1 MKYPMKNVAGIDVG
15 KNRLDVC
22 LDRGL
27 VEGFE
32 NTAQGIAR
40 LVKCLHAGGAEQVVL
55 EASGGYERFLLDEL
69 RAAGIQANRVQP
81 SRVRAFAHALGV
93 GAKTDAL
100 DARLLCVYGQSLEL
114 PGNPSVSLEVRHLR
128 EQVDRREQLMVQRV
142 EEMNRLEK
150 NPPAWVRASCRRHMA
165 WLSREIKRIDTALR
179 SLLKEGELAERAA
192 LLRSVKGVGEVTVG
206 VLLAHLPELGEGFW
220 QVLERAGG
228 FGAVGARQWSAS
240 RQTQHSGW
248 PQGGA
253 PCVVYVGAVV
263 GSSRPGDAEF
273 LPGIAGPGQA
283 GQGGLGGG
291 DAQEVVASA
300 CDCPERYAVGG
311 DPGARSVKKQ

>member
-1 MKYPMKNVAGIDVG
+1 M
-15 KNRLDVC
+15 
-22 LDRGL
+22 
-27 VEGFE
+27 
-32 NTAQGIAR
+32 
-40 LVKCLHAGGAEQVVL
+40 VL

-69 RAAGIQANRVQP
+69 RAAGIEANRVQP

-206 VLLAHLPELGEGFW
+206 VLLAHLPELGEGSGKSLSALAGLAPW
-220 QVLERAGG
+220 ARDSGQHQGKRSIRGGRKAVRRALYM
-228 FGAVGARQWSAS
+228 SAL
-240 RQTQHSGW
+240 
-248 PQGGA
+248 
-253 PCVVYVGAVV
+253 
-263 GSSRPGDAEF
+263 SSVRH
-273 LPGIAGPGQA
+273 
-283 GQGGLGGG
+283 
-291 DAQEVVASA
+291 
-300 CDCPERYAVGG
+300 
-311 DPGARSVKKQ
+311 DPGMRCFYRGLRDRGKPGKVALVAVMRKRLLLLHAIVRRGTPWVETLAPGR

>member
-1 MKYPMKNVAGIDVG
+1 MKHPMKKVAGIDVG

-69 RAAGIQANRVQP
+69 RAAGIEANRVQP

-206 VLLAHLPELGEGFW
+206 VLLAHLPELGEGSGKSLSALAGLAPW
-220 QVLERAGG
+220 ARDSGQHQGKRSIRGGRKAVRRALYM
-228 FGAVGARQWSAS
+228 SAL
-240 RQTQHSGW
+240 
-248 PQGGA
+248 
-253 PCVVYVGAVV
+253 
-263 GSSRPGDAEF
+263 SSVRH
-273 LPGIAGPGQA
+273 
-283 GQGGLGGG
+283 
-291 DAQEVVASA
+291 
-300 CDCPERYAVGG
+300 
-311 DPGARSVKKQ
+311 DPGMRCFYRGLRDRGKPGKVALVAVMRKRLLLLHAIVRRGTPWVETLAPGR

>member
-1 MKYPMKNVAGIDVG
+1 MKDPMKKVAGIDVG

-40 LVKCLHAGGAEQVVL
+40 LVKRLHAGGAEQVVL
-55 EASGGYERFLLDEL
+55 EASGGYERFLLEEL

-128 EQVDRREQLMVQRV
+128 EQVDRREQLMAQRI

-150 NPPAWVRASCRRHMA
+150 NPPAWVRDSCRRHMA
-165 WLSREIKRIDTALR
+165 WLNREIQRIDTALR
-179 SLLKEGELAERAA
+179 SLLQEGELAERAA

-206 VLLAHLPELGEGFW
+206 VLLAHLPELGEGSGKSLSALAGLAPW
-220 QVLERAGG
+220 ARDSGQHQGKRSIRGGRKAVRRALYM
-228 FGAVGARQWSAS
+228 SAL
-240 RQTQHSGW
+240 
-248 PQGGA
+248 
-253 PCVVYVGAVV
+253 
-263 GSSRPGDAEF
+263 SSVRH
-273 LPGIAGPGQA
+273 
-283 GQGGLGGG
+283 
-291 DAQEVVASA
+291 
-300 CDCPERYAVGG
+300 
-311 DPGARSVKKQ
+311 DPGMRSFYRGLRDRGKPGKVALVAVMRKRLLLLHAIIRRGTPWVETPAPSR